1 MAFSGHE
8 PADDGSS
15 HLEQTMETETAWGRS
30 RFTEAEIKKAFELRD
45 HELRRAEEEAATIA
59 ASNAA
64 NKKGG
69 NKADQKRAQEKK
81 DEARRKEEAKAK
93 KKDEAKKKK
102 DGLDDKDGG
111 SDLEDTNTMD
121 TAEQDAWNALLT
133 YNFSQDAQ
141 ELASLIAEQ
150 KKAESFEDWS
160 LVTPG
165 TLTPVKLSQRPVF
178 ESHRYQVRSPFG
190 FDFEPFCLNARTGTE
205 IVALPAFNGTPRPRS
220 RLSHE

>member
-1 MAFSGHE
+1 MSFSGHE
-8 PADDGSS
+8 PADDGAS
-15 HLEQTMETETAWGRS
+15 HLSHALEIETAWGRS

-45 HELRRAEEEAATIA
+45 HELRRAEDEAAAIA
-59 ASNAA
+59 SANAA

-93 KKDEAKKKK
+93 KKDDAKKKK
-102 DGLDDKDGG
+102 DGSDDKEGG
-111 SDLEDTNTMD
+111 SDLEDANMMD

-160 LVTPG
+160 LSTPG
-165 TLTPVKLSQRPVF
+165 ALTPVKPTQRPVF
-178 ESHRYQVRSPFG
+178 ESHRYQVRTP
-190 FDFEPFCLNARTGTE
+190 LKT
-205 IVALPAFNGTPRPRS
+205 ALAI
-220 RLSHE
+220 